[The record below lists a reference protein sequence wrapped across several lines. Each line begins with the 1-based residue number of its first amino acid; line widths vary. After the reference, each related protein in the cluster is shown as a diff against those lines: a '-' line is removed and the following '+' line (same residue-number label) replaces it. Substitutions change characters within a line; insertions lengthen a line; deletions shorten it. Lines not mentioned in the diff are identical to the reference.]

1 MSREDKGKQH
11 GCAQK
16 GKGTGT
22 VLCWCLCRP
31 PPPRSSHAPETTGAP
46 DAQLRWPAVND
57 LPVTDTFQSI
67 LLAAKF
73 PVQ

>member
-1 MSREDKGKQH
+1 MRSE
-11 GCAQK
+11 

-22 VLCWCLCRP
+22 VLWLVSLPRP
-31 PPPRSSHAPETTGAP
+31 PPPRSSHAPETTGPP